1 MVHVTRKLSVS
12 LLRFSCATSTSL
24 RYLGECLPKFD
35 IGKVESG
42 DKISNHIAP
51 ISIDEIRVVDEDLAH
66 LLGEKNY

>member
-1 MVHVTRKLSVS
+1 MGYMITPLLPS
-12 LLRFSCATSTSL
+12 LPLFRASAYQSL
-24 RYLGECLPKFD
+24 

-66 LLGEKNY
+66 LLGEKY

>member
-1 MVHVTRKLSVS
+1 MGYMIVTP
-12 LLRFSCATSTSL
+12 LLTSL
-24 RYLGECLPKFD
+24 PLFRASAYQSL

-66 LLGEKNY
+66 LLGEKY